1 MKFNP
6 EEFEQTL
13 NLETI
18 FSDSEGLINLQM
30 GYLKSGDFVL
40 FEHFSN
46 LELRNEEPEKY
57 THYYDW
63 GALIT
68 VKKNSITSYNKK
80 CDDERYNESEYFQQT
95 FDEVIQ
101 DFKEK
106 SKDIYSRMDEKE
118 LLNFMTSQLEKQN
131 DKKFMSR
138 LFEELMQSREIS
150 YIKEYFGI

>member
-18 FSDSEGLINLQM
+18 FLDSEGLIQLQM
-30 GYLKSGDFVL
+30 GYLKSGDYVL

-46 LELRNEEPEKY
+46 VELRNEEPEKY
-57 THYYDW
+57 RHYYDW

-68 VKKNSITSYNKK
+68 VKKDSITSYNKK
-80 CDDERYNESEYFQQT
+80 CDDEHYNANEDFQQT

-101 DFKEK
+101 DFKEM

-118 LLNFMTSQLEKQN
+118 LLNFMTFQLEKHN
-131 DKKFMSR
+131 GKRFMSHF
-138 LFEELMQSREIS
+138 FEVLIQKREIS
-150 YIKEYFGI
+150 YIKEYFS